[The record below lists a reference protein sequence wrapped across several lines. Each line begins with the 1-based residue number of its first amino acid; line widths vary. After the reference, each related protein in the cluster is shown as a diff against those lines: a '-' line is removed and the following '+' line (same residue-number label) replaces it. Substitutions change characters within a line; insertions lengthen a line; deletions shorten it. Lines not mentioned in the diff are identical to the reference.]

1 MGISFGL
8 SPGVP
13 SSDLMIAN
21 TAEPSCANM
30 LLSQSPNYP
39 NAFRFEADFFGNHFL
54 AFDPPTLAQM
64 SGAPDMFTVMD
75 FVIIPTWDCLQFLTV
90 DDVMI
95 PAVCEDTQIRQYFQR
110 NGIWDFGDFE
120 AYFHGHRET
129 WVYKPESQSIKLR
142 TAD

>member
-1 MGISFGL
+1 
-8 SPGVP
+8 
-13 SSDLMIAN
+13 
-21 TAEPSCANM
+21 M
-30 LLSQSPNYP
+30 LLSQSPTIP

-90 DDVMI
+90 DDVLI
-95 PAVCEDTQIRQYFQR
+95 PAVRNQGGEHNFVKLAKACEDTQVRQYFQR

-120 AYFHGHRET
+120 AYFQAHRET
-129 WVYKPESQSIKLR
+129 WDYKPENQSLR
-142 TAD
+142 IRSKDDSVKPPPAK